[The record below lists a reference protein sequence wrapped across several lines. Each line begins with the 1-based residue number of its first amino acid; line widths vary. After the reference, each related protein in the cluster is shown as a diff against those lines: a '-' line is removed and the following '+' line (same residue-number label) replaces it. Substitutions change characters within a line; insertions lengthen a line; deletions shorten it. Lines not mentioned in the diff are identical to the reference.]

1 MRRSDIKHLFAW
13 TGNQRAIFA
22 ILIVL
27 ISLPNVLLFF
37 TEQMPLLSKICNIV
51 LPASVFWMLF
61 TFAKKPGKMFWI
73 LFLFIFF
80 DAFQVVLLYL
90 FGKSVIAV
98 DMFLNVVT
106 SNSTEIEELLDNLI
120 PALVIVLLLYGTA
133 IFLAVR
139 SCLSHETLSPAFQTK
154 QRKMSVAGVAVG
166 LALLLANLVFVKG
179 FSILNDIYPVN
190 VSYNLCLA
198 VERQLDNSSYFET
211 SKDFTFGAV
220 TERPNTERE
229 IYVLVVGETARADNL
244 GIYGYE
250 RNTTPGLMSENNVI
264 AYTDALTESNTTHK
278 SVPMILSA
286 VSAEC
291 IDNIY
296 SQKGIIT
303 AYKEAGFH
311 TIFISNQRPNHAFI
325 DFFGEEAADNE
336 FIKEELPPQVNVYDH
351 EMLDKLSKKIE
362 DSKADKIFVVL
373 HMYGSHFNY
382 KERYP
387 LPDSYFKPDSLM
399 SAKPRNREMLVNAYD
414 NTIRY
419 TDQFLKDLIEMLKS
433 EGGVSAMVY
442 TSDHGED
449 IYDDERRLFLH
460 ASPKPSYYQI
470 HVPLIFW
477 ASDSFVQRYPDMWGM
492 LDNHK
497 SEAVSTN
504 KVIFHTIL
512 EMSGVETPLRTD
524 SISLVNRSFKEARRW
539 YLDDHNEAIAID
551 ELGLSEYDI
560 RMFKKKNMKFQ

>member
-1 MRRSDIKHLFAW
+1 MRRFDIKHLFAW
-13 TGNQRAIFA
+13 TGNQCAIFA

-51 LPASVFWMLF
+51 LPASVFWKLF

-139 SCLSHETLSPAFQTK
+139 SCLSHETLSPAFLTK

-198 VERQLDNSSYFET
+198 VERQMDNSSYFET
-211 SKDFTFGAV
+211 SRDFTFGAV

-229 IYVLVVGETARADNL
+229 IFVLVVGETARADNF

-399 SAKPRNREMLVNAYD
+399 SAKPRNREMLMNAYD

-477 ASDSFVQRYPDMWGM
+477 ASDSFVERYPDMWGM

>member
-13 TGNQRAIFA
+13 TGNQCAIFA

-120 PALVIVLLLYGTA
+120 PALVIVFLLYGTA

-139 SCLSHETLSPAFQTK
+139 SCLSHETLSPAFLTK

-198 VERQLDNSSYFET
+198 VERQMDNSSYFET
-211 SKDFTFGAV
+211 SRDFTFGAV

-229 IYVLVVGETARADNL
+229 IFVLVVGETARADNF

-477 ASDSFVQRYPDMWGM
+477 ASDSFVERYPDMWGM

>member
-13 TGNQRAIFA
+13 TGNQCAIFA

-120 PALVIVLLLYGTA
+120 PALVIVFLLYGTA

-139 SCLSHETLSPAFQTK
+139 SCLSHETLSPAFLTK

-198 VERQLDNSSYFET
+198 VERQMDNSSYFET
-211 SKDFTFGAV
+211 SRDFTFGAV

-229 IYVLVVGETARADNL
+229 IFVLVVGETARADNF

-399 SAKPRNREMLVNAYD
+399 SAKPRNREMLMNAYD

-477 ASDSFVQRYPDMWGM
+477 ASDSFVERYPDMWGM

>member
-13 TGNQRAIFA
+13 TGNQCAIFA

-120 PALVIVLLLYGTA
+120 PALVIVFLLYGTA

-139 SCLSHETLSPAFQTK
+139 SCLSHETLSPAFLTK
-154 QRKMSVAGVAVG
+154 QRKMSVAGVTVG

-198 VERQLDNSSYFET
+198 VERQMDNSSYFET

-229 IYVLVVGETARADNL
+229 IFVLVVGETARADNF

-250 RNTTPGLMSENNVI
+250 RNTTPGLMSENNVV